1 MKRILLAA
9 VAAAPLALA
18 LAQPS
23 LAQSERE
30 EHMRRLHYECDRGDR
45 RACVQF
51 GVMIGEQR
59 EHHAEWQR
67 SHPEWWWWQR

>member
-9 VAAAPLALA
+9 IAAAPLVLA
-18 LAQPS
+18 LAQSSP
-23 LAQSERE
+23 AQSEYE
-30 EHMRRLHYECDRGDR
+30 ERMRRLHHECDRGDR

-51 GVMIGEQR
+51 GVLIGEQR
-59 EHHAEWQR
+59 ERHAEWHH

>member
-9 VAAAPLALA
+9 VAAAPLVLV

-23 LAQSERE
+23 PAQSPHEERL
-30 EHMRRLHYECDRGDR
+30 RRLHYECDRGDR

-51 GVMIGEQR
+51 GVLIGEQR
-59 EHHAEWQR
+59 ERRAEWQHT
-67 SHPEWWWWQR
+67 HPEWWWWER